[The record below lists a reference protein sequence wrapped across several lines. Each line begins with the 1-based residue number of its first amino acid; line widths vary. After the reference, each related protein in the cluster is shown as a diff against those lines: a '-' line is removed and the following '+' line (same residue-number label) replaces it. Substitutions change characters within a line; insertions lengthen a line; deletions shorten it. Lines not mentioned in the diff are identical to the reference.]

1 MHVLFVCSGSLDFVC
16 YISLVSSMIAGMD
29 GGEGSKCGS
38 MERIYFS
45 GSSTCIV

>member
-29 GGEGSKCGS
+29 GGEGSSVGA
-38 MERIYFS
+38 
-45 GSSTCIV
+45 